1 MSRYSINEEQH
12 SFLDADGDCKIH
24 LDTVQDQRSM
34 RDGPFLK
41 QAIRYVGIELL
52 TRKRLISEQ
61 KKELVL
67 PCSKL
72 FSVEAAEKV
81 HVCYFMK
88 DEELMRK
95 WRPPDVSA

>member
-1 MSRYSINEEQH
+1 MSRYSIDEEQH
-12 SFLDADGDCKIH
+12 SFLDTDENCKIH

-34 RDGPFLK
+34 KDGPFLK
-41 QAIRYVGIELL
+41 QAVRYVGIELL
-52 TRKRLISEQ
+52 TRERLISVQ
-61 KKELVL
+61 KEELAL

-88 DEELMRK
+88 DE
-95 WRPPDVSA
+95 A

>member
-1 MSRYSINEEQH
+1 
-12 SFLDADGDCKIH
+12 
-24 LDTVQDQRSM
+24 M
-34 RDGPFLK
+34 RNGHFLK

-52 TRKRLISEQ
+52 TSERLISEQ
-61 KKELVL
+61 KEELAL

-72 FSVEAAEKV
+72 FSVEAEEKV

-88 DEELMRK
+88 HEVLMKK

>member
-1 MSRYSINEEQH
+1 MSRYSIDKEQH
-12 SFLDADGDCKIH
+12 SFLDADRDCKIH

-34 RDGPFLK
+34 KDGPFLK

-52 TRKRLISEQ
+52 TRERLISEQ
-61 KKELVL
+61 KKELAL

-81 HVCYFMK
+81 HVCYFLK

>member
-1 MSRYSINEEQH
+1 MSRYSINEEQQ

-52 TRKRLISEQ
+52 TRERLISEQ
-61 KKELVL
+61 KEELAL
-67 PCSKL
+67 PSTKL
-72 FSVEAAEKV
+72 CSVESEEKV

-88 DEELMRK
+88 D
-95 WRPPDVSA
+95 

>member
-1 MSRYSINEEQH
+1 MSRYSIDEEQH
-12 SFLDADGDCKIH
+12 SFLVADGDFKIH

-41 QAIRYVGIELL
+41 QPIRYVGIELL
-52 TRKRLISEQ
+52 TRERLISEQ
-61 KKELVL
+61 KKELAL
-67 PCSKL
+67 PCPKL

>member
-12 SFLDADGDCKIH
+12 SFLDADGNCKIH
-24 LDTVQDQRSM
+24 LDTVQDQSSM

-52 TRKRLISEQ
+52 TRERLISEQ
-61 KKELVL
+61 KEELAL
-67 PCSKL
+67 PSTKL
-72 FSVEAAEKV
+72 FSVESEEKV

-88 DEELMRK
+88 D
-95 WRPPDVSA
+95 

>member
-1 MSRYSINEEQH
+1 MSRYSIDGQQH
-12 SFLDADGDCKIH
+12 SFLDAEGDCKNY

-34 RDGPFLK
+34 RDCPFLK

-52 TRKRLISEQ
+52 TRERLISGQ
-61 KKELVL
+61 KEELAL

-81 HVCYFMK
+81 HACYFMK
-88 DEELMRK
+88 AVMSLAHD
-95 WRPPDVSA
+95 S

>member
-1 MSRYSINEEQH
+1 MSRYSIDGQQH
-12 SFLDADGDCKIH
+12 SFLDAEGDCKIY

-34 RDGPFLK
+34 RDCPFLK

-52 TRKRLISEQ
+52 TRERLISEQ
-61 KKELVL
+61 KEELAL

-88 DEELMRK
+88 AVMSLAHD
-95 WRPPDVSA
+95 S

>member
-52 TRKRLISEQ
+52 TRERLISEQ
-61 KKELVL
+61 KEDLAL
-67 PCSKL
+67 PSTKL
-72 FSVEAAEKV
+72 FSVESEEKV

-88 DEELMRK
+88 D
-95 WRPPDVSA
+95 